1 VRLFFALWPPPE
13 AARALSEWAAAL
25 EAATAGKPT
34 AVEKIHL
41 TLAFLGEADPAKALA
56 AGRRVRGRAFDF
68 PVDLARYW
76 RENHIV
82 WAGPKM
88 MPRELEQVVRDLHAA
103 LAEQGFMIDPRP
115 FRTHITLLRKARAPR
130 ALPPLPPIAWRASE
144 FVLVRSALSPKGSTY
159 EPIERFAL
167 RA

>member
-1 VRLFFALWPPPE
+1 MRLFFALWPPPE
-13 AARALSEWAAAL
+13 AAQALSEWAGAL
-25 EAATAGKPT
+25 EGASAGKPT

-82 WAGPKM
+82 WVGPKT

-103 LAEQGFMIDPRP
+103 LREQGFGLDARP
-115 FRTHITLLRKARAPR
+115 FRAHITLLRKARAPR
-130 ALPPLPPIAWRASE
+130 TLAALPSIAWRVSE
-144 FVLVRSALSPKGSTY
+144 FLLVRSALSPKGSTY

>member
-13 AARALSEWAAAL
+13 AARALGEWAGGL
-25 EAATAGKPT
+25 ERATAGKPT

-41 TLAFLGEADPAKALA
+41 TLAFLGEAEPAKALA
-56 AGRRVRGRAFDF
+56 AGRRVGGRAFDF

-82 WAGPKM
+82 WAGPKT
-88 MPRELEQVVRDLHAA
+88 MPTELAVLVRELHAA
-103 LAEQGFMIDPRP
+103 LAEHGFVLEPRP
-115 FRTHITLLRKARAPR
+115 FRAPVTLLRKARAPR
-130 ALPPLPPIAWRASE
+130 ALAALPRIEWRVTE
-144 FVLVRSALSPKGSTY
+144 FLLVRSALSPKGSAY